1 MDAPDPADSYTEH
14 EARASHC
21 VVGARPRRRQPC
33 SSGRRQPRGSAVR
46 PALVVHSQLQRS
58 RAQPVQ
64 RPGDPAVVQ
73 RFRIEDAGET
83 VVEAQDVRD
92 AIRQAESLG
101 ATEITAVSRAD

>member
-1 MDAPDPADSYTEH
+1 
-14 EARASHC
+14 
-21 VVGARPRRRQPC
+21 
-33 SSGRRQPRGSAVR
+33 
-46 PALVVHSQLQRS
+46 
-58 RAQPVQ
+58 
-64 RPGDPAVVQ
+64 VVQ